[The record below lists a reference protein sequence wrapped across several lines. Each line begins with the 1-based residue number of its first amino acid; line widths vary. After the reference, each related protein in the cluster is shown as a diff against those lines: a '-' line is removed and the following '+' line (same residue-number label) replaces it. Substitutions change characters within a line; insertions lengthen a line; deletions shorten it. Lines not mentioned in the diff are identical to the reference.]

1 MTHCTMEQLIAL
13 RDGEGSPWGRQ
24 HVAECA
30 HCGGELDALHQRVA
44 GLRALP
50 PRHASR
56 DRWPAVRTLLAVE
69 RRAARRRR
77 LMRWSGLAAAA
88 VAAGLLLGRSLGPA
102 VTPAYAADL
111 AEAKEASAALEE
123 QLATWEGPGRVMSGR
138 EAAIA
143 AELEDRIAVIDG
155 ALPEVSQ
162 EAQLLELW
170 QQRVELMRQLYTVRV
185 TRAAYVAF

>member
-1 MTHCTMEQLIAL
+1 MTHCTMDQLIAL
-13 RDGEGSPWGRQ
+13 RDGEGSAWGRQ
-24 HVAECA
+24 HVAECGECQA
-30 HCGGELDALHQRVA
+30 ELDALHQRIA

-50 PRHASR
+50 ARHPSR
-56 DRWPAVRTLLAVE
+56 DRWPVVREQLAAE
-69 RRAARRRR
+69 RRAMRRRSAV
-77 LMRWSGLAAAA
+77 RWTGLAAAA
-88 VAAGLLLGRSLGPA
+88 VLGAVLVSRSFGPA
-102 VTPAYAADL
+102 ATPAYAADIAL
-111 AEAKEASAALEE
+111 AKETSAALEE

-155 ALPEVSQ
+155 ALPAVSQ
-162 EAQLLELW
+162 EARLLQLW